1 MAPYGREKYT
11 KSHITSR
18 KAPDGDDCNTRNDTK
33 LSTVQQY
40 SDPTQNPQNNISNN
54 ESITTAQRLRLDISQ
69 SH

>member
-1 MAPYGREKYT
+1 MPQSHIADQSMAPYGREKNT

-40 SDPTQNPQNNISNN
+40 SDPTQNNISNN
-54 ESITTAQRLRLDISQ
+54 KSITTAPTP
-69 SH
+69 